1 MSNGDTSVSVG
12 WIDNGNV
19 RGEFTESVSLLTSFE
34 AQRQR
39 LAQVLRIHSGPLVE
53 EGRNLLV
60 ERFLASE
67 SDWLFMV
74 DSDMTFAY
82 DTVQR
87 MLETAE
93 FVHGRIVGGLAF
105 GANQTIGVFP
115 TIYRE
120 VDGMPAAVM
129 DIPDGIVEVE
139 ATGAAFTLTHRS
151 VFLDHKRD
159 EYHSWFHRRFV
170 PSNGTHPGGW
180 LGEDISWCF
189 WLRQRDEKIYVDPR
203 IEAGHVKA
211 TNLCRATYKPN
222 AEFWQTDNIT

>member
-1 MSNGDTSVSVG
+1 MTYVSIG
-12 WIDNGNV
+12 WIDGGTT
-19 RGEFTESVSLLTSFE
+19 RGEFSESVAILAAYE
-34 AQRQR
+34 AQRGR
-39 LAQVLRIHSGPLVE
+39 LANVLRVQSGPLVE

-60 ERFLASE
+60 ERFLATE

-74 DSDMTFAY
+74 DTDMTFRWDA
-82 DTVQR
+82 VEQ
-87 MLETAE
+87 LLHTAG
-93 FVHGRIVGGLAF
+93 FVDGLVVGGLAF

-120 VDGMPAAVM
+120 LDGMPAAVM

-139 ATGAAFTLTHRS
+139 ATGSAFTLTHRS

-159 EYHSWFHRRFV
+159 EYHPWFHRRFV

-189 WLRQRDEKIYVDPR
+189 WLRQRGVKIYVDPR

-211 TNLCRATYKPN
+211 TNLCRATYQPN
-222 AEFWQTDNIT
+222 SEFWGKAEA